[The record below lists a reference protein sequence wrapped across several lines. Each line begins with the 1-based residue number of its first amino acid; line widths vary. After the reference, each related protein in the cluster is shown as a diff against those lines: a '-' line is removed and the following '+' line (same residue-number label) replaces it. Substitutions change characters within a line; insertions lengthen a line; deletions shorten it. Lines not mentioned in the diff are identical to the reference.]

1 MANEFTTPTFDQ
13 DFVIGVSSDAE
24 LDENLTKITTSAG
37 SFSNA
42 INSIVEYFNKNDL
55 WQGEDA
61 EALRAAATA
70 EGGPIKKLLEYEAEL
85 NKLSRLAD
93 SLRGAIGTVQTGLKT
108 NVNTAM
114 GTNDGGGA

>member
-55 WQGEDA
+55 
-61 EALRAAATA
+61 
-70 EGGPIKKLLEYEAEL
+70 Y
-85 NKLSRLAD
+85 
-93 SLRGAIGTVQTGLKT
+93 
-108 NVNTAM
+108 
-114 GTNDGGGA
+114 